1 MDRRREPWPFR
12 RLLVTECA
20 GLDGTY
26 PKPRRVSIDEH
37 AEVGGWTS
45 RGVRAYAESGE
56 HHERPGGR
64 ALHL

>member
-20 GLDGTY
+20 GLHGTY

-45 RGVRAYAESGE
+45 RGVRAYAEK
-56 HHERPGGR
+56 R
-64 ALHL
+64 